1 MSATTPASAE
11 ATEFDTAAL
20 HAALLQGPLSL
31 GLQHLGERWTV
42 AILLGAFVGVR
53 RFEGWLQLLGLPRA
67 TLASRLR
74 GLCELGVLERQPD
87 TGSYRLTPKGL
98 ALYDAVLM
106 VWLWEQRFGGR
117 DIALPNTLV
126 HTRCGHVFTPAL
138 VCKACQAPAH
148 LHRLRLDLARPAPV
162 APTAAAT
169 TPRQRGARMGAAA
182 HTTRMGLG
190 LRVDRWALL
199 TIAAVMLGC
208 QHFGQLQ
215 AVLGMGS
222 AVLSRRLTALVDA
235 ELLQAHN
242 DATDARKRRYVLTA
256 ASNALLGYIVCFDHW
271 AAAQLPSCTSTIAP
285 RHADCGQ
292 AFVPHTVCSHCRGS
306 LLPRE
311 VRFAHEPP
319 LPEETA
325 LSA

>member
-1 MSATTPASAE
+1 MSATAAPPVAPA
-11 ATEFDTAAL
+11 FDLETLRLAL
-20 HAALLQGPLSL
+20 QHGPLSQ
-31 GLQHLGERWTV
+31 GLHHLGERWTV
-42 AILLGAFVGVR
+42 AILLGAFVGVQ

-67 TLASRLR
+67 TLANRLR
-74 GLCELGVLERQPD
+74 GLCDLGVLVRQPD
-87 TGSYRLTPKGL
+87 TASYRLTPKGL
-98 ALYDAVLM
+98 ALYDTVLM
-106 VWLWEQRFGGR
+106 VWLWERRFGGR

-126 HTRCGHVFTPAL
+126 HTGCGHVFTPTL
-138 VCKACQAPAH
+138 VCSACHEPAH
-148 LHRLRLDLARPAPV
+148 LHRLRLDLIASAQGAPRAV
-162 APTAAAT
+162 AAQV
-169 TPRQRGARMGAAA
+169 RQRGARMGAAA

-208 QHFGQLQ
+208 QHFGALQ

-222 AVLSRRLTALVDA
+222 AVLSRRLAALVEA
-235 ELLQAHN
+235 ELLQAQN
-242 DATDARKRRYVLTA
+242 DATDARKRRYLLTA
-256 ASNALLGYIVCFDHW
+256 ASSALLGYIVCFDHW
-271 AAAQLPSCTSTIAP
+271 AATQLPSCTSTIAP

-292 AFVPHTVCSHCRGS
+292 AFVPRTVCSHCRGT

-311 VRFAHEPP
+311 VRFGRDLL